1 MNWTMIP
8 CFAVFFIG
16 TALLYFA
23 NEDNHAESTLGWI
36 WEGICCI
43 VMASFGGFFFGGLL
57 TVFICAVGQKDL
69 EREERV
75 QQSYSLVALDTN
87 EDANGSYSNI
97 FFVGSGHIGE
107 DLYYHFYYNTPQG
120 IKYKKVIA
128 EDCFIIETGDKPSY
142 KIYGKYYK
150 KVESV
155 FYQAGVIE
163 ETRKVLYIPKG
174 TIKSNYKVN

>member
-1 MNWTMIP
+1 MNWILIT
-8 CFAVFFIG
+8 CFVVFFIITG
-16 TALLYFA
+16 LLYLA
-23 NEDNHAESTLGWI
+23 NEENHANSILGWI

-43 VMASFGGFFFGGLL
+43 FTASFGSLFFGGLL
-57 TVFICAVGQKDL
+57 GALICSIGRSDL
-69 EREERV
+69 EREEKV
-75 QQSYSLVALDTN
+75 YQSYNLVALDTN
-87 EDANGSYSNI
+87 EDINGSYSNA
-97 FFVGSGHIGE
+97 FCVGSGHIGE
-107 DLYYHFYYNTPQG
+107 DLYYHFYYNTLQG